1 MEGLIGNEGAERE
14 NHRGRQDMTRS
25 SPRSR
30 RSARRAQTRGSSAPR
45 SAGYLSRLPLYAG
58 LVLLGFVAGVWVARP
73 SQSPLAAGI
82 TGPTATPSSTVI
94 PAVADATAT
103 VESIPDVA
111 IVAGHYSKD
120 QPGNVSVIHDTGS
133 VCPDGLKEVDINLAV
148 AQKTLALLNQM
159 GYRTT
164 LFEEFDSRL
173 KDPTLGEIPDF
184 RSRAF
189 LSIHSDA
196 CVTGPDYPL
205 ATGWKVAHAE
215 PSSAPA
221 DDDRLVRCIEQSYGA
236 AVKPYHLAFNQ
247 NTITP
252 AMTEYHAFRSIVPTT
267 PAAIIELGFMGLDR
281 EILTQH
287 QDELAQGLATGLDAF
302 LRGESCS
309 SQ

>member
-1 MEGLIGNEGAERE
+1 
-14 NHRGRQDMTRS
+14 MTRL

-30 RSARRAQTRGSSAPR
+30 RGARRAQHRQPSTSR
-45 SAGYLSRLPLYAG
+45 SEGFLSRLPLYAG
-58 LVLLGFVAGVWVARP
+58 LIFLGFAVGVWVARP
-73 SQSPLAAGI
+73 SHAPLAAKGVA
-82 TGPTATPSSTVI
+82 PTQMSTPTLISL
-94 PAVADATAT
+94 VADATAT
-103 VESIPDVA
+103 TESIPDVA

-120 QPGNVSVIHDTGS
+120 VPGNVSVIHDTGS

-148 AQKTLALLNQM
+148 AQKTLALLQQM
-159 GYRTT
+159 GYRVT
-164 LFEEFDSRL
+164 LFEEFDARL
-173 KDPTLGEIPDF
+173 KDPALGETPDF

-221 DDDRLVRCIEQSYGA
+221 EDDRLVRCIEQAYGA

-252 AMTEYHAFRSIVPTT
+252 AMAEYHAFRSIVPTT
-267 PAAIIELGFMGLDR
+267 PAAIIELGFMGLGR
-281 EILTQH
+281 EILT
-287 QDELAQGLATGLDAF
+287 
-302 LRGESCS
+302 
-309 SQ
+309 

>member
-1 MEGLIGNEGAERE
+1 
-14 NHRGRQDMTRS
+14 MTRS
-25 SPRSR
+25 SPRR
-30 RSARRAQTRGSSAPR
+30 RAARRTPSRESPAPR
-45 SAGYLSRLPLYAG
+45 PAGFLSRLPLYVG

-73 SQSPLAAGI
+73 SHAPLAAEGAV
-82 TGPTATPSSTVI
+82 PTSTPTSTSTLVPLI
-94 PAVADATAT
+94 ADATAT
-103 VESIPDVA
+103 DESMPDVA

-120 QPGNVSVIHDTGS
+120 TPGNVSVVHDTGS

-164 LFEEFDSRL
+164 LFEEFDPRL
-173 KDPTLGEIPDF
+173 KDPALGETPDF

-221 DDDRLVRCIEQSYGA
+221 EDDRLVHCIEQDYGA
-236 AVKPYHLAFNQ
+236 AVKPYHLTFNQ

-281 EILTQH
+281 GILTQH
-287 QDELAQGLATGLDAF
+287 QDVLAQGLANGLNAF
-302 LRGESCS
+302 LQGQSCAL
-309 SQ
+309 Q